1 MDNQFLKML
10 KDDFVIERLV
20 DVDDGY
26 GGFISSYQVVNRVK
40 GRLDSEKYSE
50 SFLNSQDIVRIVY
63 TLFLNND
70 VDIRRNDKVSGL
82 NRILRVIM
90 VGTFHEDFPLEVVC
104 EEIDP

>member
-26 GGFISSYQVVNRVK
+26 GGFNSSYQVVNNVK

-90 VGTFHEDFPLEVVC
+90 VGTVHEDFPLEVIC